1 MQIIYAVIEREYE
14 GNSVIYLTA
23 DKAKAEHIKE
33 SCKDVEIEEYID
45 GDVSILDE
53 RVFRTTME
61 PDGTVDARE
70 LDGMEKLFL
79 KKNFDEVKERR
90 DYSDNLTLSMYVKAD
105 TQENAE
111 LKGYN
116 AFTKYLDFYYP
127 KKINKKL

>member
-1 MQIIYAVIEREYE
+1 MQIIYAVIEREWE
-14 GNSVIYLTA
+14 GANIIYLTT

-33 SCKDVEIEEYID
+33 SCKDVEIEEHID
-45 GDVSILDE
+45 GDVSILGE
-53 RVFRTTME
+53 QIFHIKME
-61 PDGTVDARE
+61 TDGTVYSRE
-70 LDGMEKLFL
+70 LDSMEKLFF
-79 KKNFDEVKERR
+79 KGNFDEVKEGRT
-90 DYSDNLTLSMYVKAD
+90 YSNSLTLSVYVKAD

>member
-14 GNSVIYLTA
+14 GNSIIYLTA

-53 RVFRTTME
+53 HIFHTIME
-61 PDGTVDARE
+61 TDGTVYSRE
-70 LDGMEKLFL
+70 LDGMEKMFFEGT
-79 KKNFDEVKERR
+79 FDEVKERR
-90 DYSDNLTLSMYVKAD
+90 DYSDNLTLSVYIKAD
-105 TQENAE
+105 TQDDAE

-127 KKINKKL
+127 KKNL